1 MLFRQKLRNFS
12 QGSTPPS
19 PVAHFFGML
28 LSGALGLSILALWIS
43 AASVY
48 VDPRIFK
55 WAALLGLLFPLFLL
69 GTFILWIIGLLFVP
83 RKTWLLGLLGLLFCS
98 GSIRN
103 YVAIHPFSETQETTA
118 QPNKIKVLSYNT
130 LYFGRMLEQQ
140 DELVRYL
147 INQQADIICFQEGE
161 LFPDKVKKFRKQF
174 ARTST
179 PYYSCNDNTGECVG
193 IISAYP
199 IMKEK
204 LISSFPGNAVMAYHL
219 QHPRGE
225 FIVVNCHFRSNQ
237 LTTSNLNGYSNLI
250 HGKSSSEQASD
261 PNIAR
266 TLASKIANAAIERAK
281 MVDDVEEYLAQ
292 YKELPVILC
301 GDFNDTPI
309 SYTRQRVARMG
320 LTDAFREAGHGFGFS
335 FRRSAIRV
343 RIDHIFCSPT
353 FQPVQAKID
362 ETATYSDH
370 QPISATLLWRNDSK

>member
-1 MLFRQKLRNFS
+1 MLFPQKLRNFN

-19 PVAHFFGML
+19 PMARFVGML

-55 WAALLGLLFPLFLL
+55 WAALLGLLFPVFLF
-69 GTFILWIIGLLFVP
+69 GTLILWILGLLFAP
-83 RKTWLLGLLGLLFCS
+83 RKTWLLGLLGFLFCS

-103 YVAIHPFSETQETTA
+103 YVAIHPFSSEQETTA
-118 QPNKIKVLSYNT
+118 QPNKVKVISYNS
-130 LYFGRMLEQQ
+130 LYFGRLLEQQ

-147 INQQADIICFQEGE
+147 INQHADIICFQEGE
-161 LFPDKVKKFRKQF
+161 LQYDNLISLRKQF
-174 ARTST
+174 ARTPT
-179 PYYSCNDNTGECVG
+179 PYYSCNDSTGECVG

-204 LISSFPGNAVMAYHL
+204 LVSSCPGNAVMAYHL

-225 FIVVNCHFRSNQ
+225 LLVINCHFRSNQ
-237 LTTSNLNGYSNLI
+237 LTKNNLEEYSNLI
-250 HGKSSSEQASD
+250 HGNSSKDQSSE

-266 TLASKIANAAIERAK
+266 TLASKIAHAAIERAK
-281 MVDDVEEYLAQ
+281 MVDDVDDYLAQ
-292 YKELPVILC
+292 YKDLPVILC

-335 FRRSAIRV
+335 FSQSAIRV
-343 RIDHIFCSPT
+343 RIDHIFCSSAFEPLYT
-353 FQPVQAKID
+353 KVD

-370 QPISATLLWRNDSK
+370 QPISTTLVWKNEEK